1 MIESPVQ
8 NAVGVFGEWV
18 SLSASYPGGRAL
30 YTGERAF
37 QPASAPPT
45 SCHAAL
51 RCSGGSALHRAGR
64 VFAFFFLVLLALAFP
79 ACTSTYHPDARLLD
93 LVARAEFGH
102 ARKILTTQTPDP
114 GHARNDLLLATKRG
128 MMALADGLPDAAD
141 RDFEFVFET
150 LRTQGL
156 NDDRTTESIFVSEEG
171 VRIWKGEPFEQ
182 ALAYIAIALADAS
195 RGDWGNTRAS
205 AANAL
210 FHLREYTKDPDD
222 DTYRAVE
229 STFALGYLLHGLAAL
244 EMHRREEAEESLAKA
259 VASRPG
265 LAPVCE
271 RLLAGDYDTIL
282 VIDFGLGPRRE
293 AVGPGGV
300 AVRYTP
306 RTPSDNNP
314 VVIRYN
320 DINRTFPQ
328 ACDVNAMARDARW
341 QSRES
346 IRRLKQGLGEGFM
359 LTGLILASTGGTDQ
373 DDDIA
378 RLAIGAGLMALGAI
392 SQSNA
397 KADTR
402 HNELLPQRIYLAP
415 ITLDTYAGP
424 VRVQVQGH
432 PASRLTL
439 HGLSRREPG
448 EHILR
453 YVRLPL
459 ASVSWADAAE
469 IVYANDATGPLDT
482 PTIPWILGGRD
493 ARFPT
498 SETARDYERAGL
510 RLGRNGDTLGHIREL
525 YRAEGITLFPM
536 DDTRLV
542 TGHIFEGGHSL
553 FTPLP
558 GTTGFTRLFAREH
571 GRYQP
576 TTTQLRDA
584 IVQYNNHRPRSAP
597 VLKETTK

>member
-1 MIESPVQ
+1 MIEPPVQ
-8 NAVGVFGEWV
+8 YEAVR
-18 SLSASYPGGRAL
+18 RACRIL
-30 YTGERAF
+30 
-37 QPASAPPT
+37 
-45 SCHAAL
+45 
-51 RCSGGSALHRAGR
+51 
-64 VFAFFFLVLLALAFP
+64 AFFLFALGTLALP
-79 ACTSTYHPDARLLD
+79 ACTSTYQPDARLLD

-114 GHARNDLLLATKRG
+114 GHTRNDLLLATKRG

-141 RDFEFVFET
+141 RDFAFVFET

-210 FHLREYTKDPDD
+210 FHLREYTNDPSD

-244 EMHRREEAEESLAKA
+244 EMHRREEAEDSLAKA
-259 VASRPG
+259 VASRPS
-265 LAPVCE
+265 LAPL
-271 RLLAGDYDTIL
+271 RDTLLAGDYDTIL

-300 AVRYTP
+300 AVRYMP

-314 VVIRYN
+314 VNISYN
-320 DINRTFPQ
+320 STSLTFPQ
-328 ACDVNAMARDARW
+328 VCDVNAMSRDARW

-346 IRRLKQGLGEGFM
+346 IRRFKQGLGEGLM
-359 LTGLILASTGGTDQ
+359 LTGLVLASTGGTDQ
-373 DDDIA
+373 EDDIA
-378 RLAIGAGLMALGAI
+378 RLAIGAGLIALGAI

-402 HNELLPQRIYLAP
+402 HNELLPQRIYFAP
-415 ITLDTYAGP
+415 FTLNNHTGL
-424 VRVQVQGH
+424 VRVEVEGH
-432 PASRLTL
+432 PASRITL
-439 HGLSRREPG
+439 HGLHLREPD

-459 ASVSWADAAE
+459 TSVSWADATE
-469 IVYANDATGPLDT
+469 IIYANDATGPLES
-482 PTIPWILGGRD
+482 PTLPWILGGRD

-498 SETARDYERAGL
+498 YETALDYEHAGL
-510 RLGRNGDTLGHIREL
+510 RLGNNGDTLGQIREL
-525 YRAEGITLFPM
+525 YRAEGITLFPPN
-536 DDTRLV
+536 DTRLV

-558 GTTGFTRLFAREH
+558 GTTGFSRLFARDH
-571 GRYQP
+571 GRYIP
-576 TTTQLRDA
+576 TTSQLRNA
-584 IVQYNNHRPRSAP
+584 LVQYNNHRPHSAP
-597 VLKETTK
+597 APKEVSK